1 MKSAKV
7 VNKILLISLAFG
19 SVTLI
24 AGMFAGEN
32 QNLQKALFGVG
43 GSTSVASVAGMLATK
58 GNKKSDESQEER
70 ESDDQLAELET
81 QESILHQSVTEDTDN
96 MQVVETNVSSFS
108 AEHNQLW
115 EDPAPDLNS
124 EQQNSETQDISASET
139 QVQDIEAEN
148 DYLNSKFQE
157 LVVKNEILEQV
168 ISPIEEESFQKTS
181 LQPEQNSVEDIE
193 EITENLGVDINPF
206 ANSADLSESHQSE
219 EVSDLEVANKLIG
232 AFDQTELN
240 SFGDASDQ
248 ESNESSSDWVMED
261 EESPEEESGFVDE
274 SAMSFEPD
282 ELTADDSSE
291 SIYEMEEEESP
302 AAESSF
308 DEPSEISFESDAI
321 AAGESSEPIEEL
333 WMEDE

>member
-32 QNLQKALFGVG
+32 LQKALIGVG
-43 GSTSVASVAGMLATK
+43 GTTSVASVAGMLATK
-58 GNKKSDESQEER
+58 GSKKSDESQEER
-70 ESDDQLAELET
+70 ESDDQVAEPELDN
-81 QESILHQSVTEDTDN
+81 QESILHQSVTEDTDI

-108 AEHNQLW
+108 TEHNQLW
-115 EDPAPDLNS
+115 DDPAPDLNS
-124 EQQNSETQDISASET
+124 EQQNSETQDISASEN

-148 DYLNSKFQE
+148 DYLNSKFKE
-157 LVVKNEILEQV
+157 LIVKNEILEQV

-219 EVSDLEVANKLIG
+219 EVSDLEAVSY
-232 AFDQTELN
+232 TH
-240 SFGDASDQ
+240 
-248 ESNESSSDWVMED
+248 
-261 EESPEEESGFVDE
+261 
-274 SAMSFEPD
+274 
-282 ELTADDSSE
+282 LTL
-291 SIYEMEEEESP
+291 P
-302 AAESSF
+302 TN
-308 DEPSEISFESDAI
+308 
-321 AAGESSEPIEEL
+321 G
-333 WMEDE
+333 W